1 MTTTARKRRCSSS
14 CRSEPARRDSL
25 TRRGSGSKIALLRT
39 RDVFCNRATTALPR
53 HAASMGVAM
62 AGKSDRFGARLV
74 SLGGAALFIIF
85 VALVLSFSAASVRA
99 EPPAAPQ
106 YAADTA
112 SLDSFAGVGANPSVG
127 DSQHASGTGT
137 NTGNNPPGIGCP
149 DMSDHCG
156 NQGGN
161 SGSASNTGNNPPGVG
176 CPDMSDHCGNQGGN
190 SGSASNTGN
199 NPPGAGCPDMSDHC
213 GNQGG
218 NSGSASNGGNNPP
231 GIGCPDM
238 SDHCGNQGGNSGSA
252 SNTGNNPPGIGCP
265 DMSDHC
271 GQKDNG
277 ATATGFKAPAIAG
290 TTPAVQPTVLG
301 GKPPISFDKPVA
313 SGPPLTI
320 APQH

>member
-1 MTTTARKRRCSSS
+1 
-14 CRSEPARRDSL
+14 
-25 TRRGSGSKIALLRT
+25 
-39 RDVFCNRATTALPR
+39 
-53 HAASMGVAM
+53 M

-74 SLGGAALFIIF
+74 SLGGAALFVIF
-85 VALVLSFSAASVRA
+85 VALVLSFGAASVRA

-137 NTGNNPPGIGCP
+137 NTGNNPPGI
-149 DMSDHCG
+149 
-156 NQGGN
+156 
-161 SGSASNTGNNPPGVG
+161 G

>member
-1 MTTTARKRRCSSS
+1 MSTTQRALDTQELEQRVKEMYREVAE
-14 CRSEPARRDSL
+14 EPDNEFHFETGRPLAE
-25 TRRGSGSKIALLRT
+25 
-39 RDVFCNRATTALPR
+39 
-53 HAASMGVAM
+53 
-62 AGKSDRFGARLV
+62 RL
-74 SLGGAALFIIF
+74 GY
-85 VALVLSFSAASVRA
+85 
-99 EPPAAPQ
+99 PAAELDAIP
-106 YAADTA
+106 AP
-112 SLDSFAGVGANPSVG
+112 SIDSFAGVGANPSVG

-137 NTGNNPPGIGCP
+137 NT
-149 DMSDHCG
+149 
-156 NQGGN
+156 
-161 SGSASNTGNNPPGVG
+161 
-176 CPDMSDHCGNQGGN
+176 
-190 SGSASNTGN
+190 
-199 NPPGAGCPDMSDHC
+199 
-213 GNQGG
+213 
-218 NSGSASNGGNNPP
+218 GNNPP